1 MAAAAKQAAKPPK
14 VTPLQEKLAKVQPYT
29 SELVTVPEWA
39 DVVIE
44 VRSLTVAAKNE
55 LSVKATNADGDVDL
69 ALIEPEVVLATS
81 FDPDNGELAFADF
94 PPEWISQQ
102 RADAVGRLSDVA
114 FRLSGFTAKAVEEG
128 KDDS

>member
-1 MAAAAKQAAKPPK
+1 MATPAKAAAKPPK
-14 VTPLQEKLAKVQPYT
+14 VTPLQRKLAKVQPYT

-44 VRSLTVAAKNE
+44 VRSLTVARKNE
-55 LSVKATNADGDVDL
+55 LMVKAADDDGDIDL
-69 ALIEPEVVLATS
+69 TSIEPEVVLATC

-94 PPEWISQQ
+94 PPEWIAEQQ
-102 RADAVGRLSDVA
+102 AAAVTRLSDVG
-114 FRLSGFTAKAVEEG
+114 FRLSGFTGTAVEEG